1 MPGPAG
7 WLSTLLGN
15 LYVANKSADTITEYD
30 SAGTLIRTISGG
42 FIQGP
47 TALAVNVTWTAD
59 WWKRSSRIKN
69 AAIGYIVGEF
79 PTGDPKQQAVFTNG
93 GVYVRTPWRTKS
105 TFS

>member
-59 WWKRSSRIKN
+59 WWKRSSRIKKCRDRLHRGRVSDGRPQ
-69 AAIGYIVGEF
+69 AA
-79 PTGDPKQQAVFTNG
+79 G
-93 GVYVRTPWRTKS
+93 GLY
-105 TFS
+105 